1 MLKISREF
9 WFTLVSFIFS
19 GLYLFG
25 ILKSNDS
32 KEELIEVV
40 THAVES
46 VILIAGQGVIFY
58 KYMKSRKD
66 AKDREEKGVIDIME
80 PYEVKPDNSED
91 TPIIEEELSHER
103 ENNERT
109 DNRRST
115 EVNRRNKKVSKRSKK
130 DRHRRSME
138 SSTAINRSRNPN
150 N

>member
-9 WFTLVSFIFS
+9 WFTIVSFIFS

-46 VILIAGQGVIFY
+46 VILIAGQGLIFY

-66 AKDREEKGVIDIME
+66 AKDREKGVIDIVH
-80 PYEVKPDNSED
+80 PYEIKPDNSED
-91 TPIIEEELSHER
+91 TPIIEEELSNER
-103 ENNERT
+103 EDNKTT
-109 DNRRST
+109 DQRRST
-115 EVNRRNKKVSKRSKK
+115 EVNRRNKKVSKRRKE
-130 DRHRRSME
+130 DRSRRSME
-138 SSTAINRSRNPN
+138 NSTAINRSRNTN

>member
-25 ILKSNDS
+25 ILKNNDS

-46 VILIAGQGVIFY
+46 VILIAGQGLIFY

-66 AKDREEKGVIDIME
+66 AKDREKGVIDIVH
-80 PYEVKPDNSED
+80 PYEIKPDNSED
-91 TPIIEEELSHER
+91 TPIIEEELRNER
-103 ENNERT
+103 EDNKTT
-109 DNRRST
+109 DQRRST
-115 EVNRRNKKVSKRSKK
+115 EVNRRNKKFKNGIFLFQNGNFISF
-130 DRHRRSME
+130 
-138 SSTAINRSRNPN
+138 IFILYLI
-150 N
+150 